1 MTWRRA
7 RDLRV
12 HAQLKAMAQSGAKA
26 ADLSREP
33 PGEQKPSPS
42 SRQNEEDLGYNL
54 YPERGSRLKKST
66 VEESLFTFKHK
77 CQLMLQFAMD
87 TSPYA
92 KLLLGAMKSSGC
104 TVFKDRHFSCEDC
117 DGTVSG
123 GFDAATSQ
131 IVLCQN
137 NIHQQAHMNR
147 VVTHELIH
155 AFDHCRA
162 QVDWFSNY
170 RHLACSEIRAANLS
184 GDCSFI
190 NEFSRFNFGLRKHH
204 QECVR
209 GRALR
214 SILAVRRVSREE
226 AERVVDEV
234 FDSCFNDHAPFGRI
248 PHSKKDAKF
257 AHRDFENRDRYYA
270 NL

>member
-1 MTWRRA
+1 MNQKKTEEEYGY
-7 RDLRV
+7 DLF
-12 HAQLKAMAQSGAKA
+12 
-26 ADLSREP
+26 
-33 PGEQKPSPS
+33 
-42 SRQNEEDLGYNL
+42 
-54 YPERGSRLKKST
+54 PERNEGKQNTTSFK
-66 VEESLFTFKHK
+66 ESIQTFNHK
-77 CQLMLQFAMD
+77 CKFMLQVAME

-92 KLLLGAMKSSGC
+92 KLLLTAMKSSGC
-104 TVFKDRHFSCEDC
+104 KVLKERHFSCEDC

-123 GFDAATSQ
+123 GFDAASSQ

-137 NIHQQAHMNR
+137 NIHQQSHMNR
-147 VVTHELIH
+147 VVAHELIH

-162 QVDWFSNY
+162 HVDWFNNF

-184 GDCSFI
+184 GDCSFVS
-190 NEFSRFNFGLRKHH
+190 EVSRFNFGLKKHQ

-214 SILAVRRVSREE
+214 SILAVRKITREE
-226 AERVVDEV
+226 AERMVDSV

-248 PHSKKDAKF
+248 PHGKKDAKF
-257 AHRDFENRDRYYA
+257 AHRDYTNRDHYYK

>member
-1 MTWRRA
+1 MGQT
-7 RDLRV
+7 
-12 HAQLKAMAQSGAKA
+12 
-26 ADLSREP
+26 RE
-33 PGEQKPSPS
+33 
-42 SRQNEEDLGYNL
+42 EEDYGYNL
-54 YPERGSRLKKST
+54 FPDRNKEKRKK
-66 VEESLFTFKHK
+66 ELNNLFTFNHK
-77 CQLMLQFAMD
+77 CQLMLHFAME

-92 KLLLGAMKSSGC
+92 KLLLNAMKSSGC
-104 TVFKDRHFSCEDC
+104 KVFKDRHFACEDC

-123 GFDAATSQ
+123 GFDATSSQ

-137 NIHQQAHMNR
+137 NIHKQSHMNR

-162 QVDWFSNY
+162 HVDWFNNY

-184 GDCSFI
+184 GDCAFS
-190 NEFSRFNFGLRKHH
+190 NEFARFNFGLKQHQ

-214 SILAVRRVSREE
+214 SILAVRKISRAE
-226 AERVVDEV
+226 AEKIVDEV

-248 PHSKKDAKF
+248 PHSEKDAKF
-257 AHRDFENRDRYYA
+257 ANREYKNRDHYYA
-270 NL
+270 AL

>member
-1 MTWRRA
+1 MDQTK
-7 RDLRV
+7 
-12 HAQLKAMAQSGAKA
+12 Q
-26 ADLSREP
+26 
-33 PGEQKPSPS
+33 
-42 SRQNEEDLGYNL
+42 EEDYGYDL
-54 YPERGSRLKKST
+54 FPERTKSKYAKGSIA
-66 VEESLFTFKHK
+66 ESLFTFNNK
-77 CQLMLQFAMD
+77 CQVMLHFAME

-92 KLLLGAMKSSGC
+92 KLLLSAMKSSGC
-104 TVFKDRHFSCEDC
+104 QVFKDRHFSCEDC

-123 GFDAATSQ
+123 GFDAASSQ

-137 NIHQQAHMNR
+137 NIHQQSHMTR

-162 QVDWFSNY
+162 NVDWFNNY

-184 GDCSFI
+184 GDCTFN
-190 NEFSRFNFGLRKHH
+190 NELARFNFGMKQHH

-214 SILAVRRVSREE
+214 SILAVRNISRKE
-226 AERVVDEV
+226 AEKIVDDV
-234 FDSCFNDHAPFGRI
+234 FDTCFNDHAPFGRI
-248 PHSKKDAKF
+248 PHTKKDAGF
-257 AHRDFENRDRYYA
+257 AYRDYQNRDRYYA